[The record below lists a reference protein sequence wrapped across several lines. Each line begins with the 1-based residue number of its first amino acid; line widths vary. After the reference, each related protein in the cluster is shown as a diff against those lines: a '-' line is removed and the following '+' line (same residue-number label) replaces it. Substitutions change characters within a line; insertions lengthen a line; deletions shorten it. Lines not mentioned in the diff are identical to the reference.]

1 MKKISI
7 FLSMLL
13 LSISCVTLSPAKEP
27 QPTSTLQPTS
37 ELEPTSEPVMRI
49 PTTDPDQPMEVQAGE
64 TFEIVIDSNPTTGY
78 HWELIGE
85 LDTNVV
91 QFVSRDY
98 IQDEPVK
105 PGSGGVD
112 VWTFQ
117 AVSVGQVQIVLG
129 SYPPSNDVTDPQ
141 QTVTF
146 DVIVK

>member
-7 FLSMLL
+7 LLSMLL
-13 LSISCVTLSPAKEP
+13 FSISCVTLSPVKEP
-27 QPTSTLQPTS
+27 QPTAEPEPTP
-37 ELEPTSEPVMRI
+37 ELEPTSEPVIRI
-49 PTTDPDQPMEVQAGE
+49 PTTDPDQPMEAQAGE

-85 LDTNVV
+85 LDVNVI
-91 QFVSRDY
+91 QLVSRDY

-117 AVSVGQVQIVLG
+117 AVSAGQVQIILG

-146 DVIVK
+146 DVMVK

>member
-7 FLSMLL
+7 LLSILL
-13 LSISCVTLSPAKEP
+13 FSISCVTLSPVKEP
-27 QPTSTLQPTS
+27 QPTAEPEPTP
-37 ELEPTSEPVMRI
+37 ELEPTSEPVIRI
-49 PTTDPDQPMEVQAGE
+49 PTTDPDQPMEAQAGE

-85 LDTNVV
+85 LDANVV
-91 QFVSRDY
+91 QFVSRYY
-98 IQDEPVK
+98 INDEPVK

-117 AVSVGQVQIVLG
+117 AVSVGQVQIMLG

-146 DVIVK
+146 DVMVK